1 LCFHPADMHRPSR
14 KIQEDIEFSKVLT
27 AKQVPGKV

>member
-1 LCFHPADMHRPSR
+1 LCFHPADTHTPSR
-14 KIQEDIEFSKVLT
+14 KIQEDIKFSKALT

>member
-1 LCFHPADMHRPSR
+1 LYFHPADMHTPSH
-14 KIQEDIEFSKVLT
+14 KIQEDIEFPKVLT